1 MSDESVETPEQ
12 ARGPSDDLFSKVFH
26 ASSDGFTISGLT
38 DGRIFE
44 VNDAFLQISG
54 YARDEVLGKTSLELN
69 LWREPEDRKRLVK
82 RLKKEGTVGGEM
94 ALRAKSGE
102 IRHGFFSARTVEIDG
117 RPSILA
123 TFRDQT
129 ESVLADL
136 ALRQSGERFDLVT
149 RATQDAV
156 WDWDVVNDH
165 MWWNE
170 RCYTLLEF
178 EPGNV
183 VPGNRVW
190 AERIHPEDIDRVLAA
205 FDRAIEGKDATWM
218 DEYRLLLP
226 SGKELTVVD
235 RGLVRRDEDG
245 RATRVLGTISDIT
258 ERYKAEEQIRETEAK
273 YRNLVER
280 IPAATYLEHED
291 PEADRLLNM
300 VYVSPQIETITGY
313 APDEYIRD
321 SVWTSI
327 LHPEDRERV
336 LSQDLSST
344 KTGEPF
350 ATEYRL
356 LHRDGRLVWVH
367 DEAIILRE
375 EGGARSWQGFMIDIT
390 ARKQA
395 EQELSSREAELSALV
410 SAMSDVILIL
420 DKDGRYLKIPATN
433 PSLLYRP
440 AEDLIGKTLHEVF
453 PAEQA
458 EYFLA
463 QIRAALE
470 GGTTIHFEYSL
481 PIDEREVWFAGAA
494 SPMAEDTIVLVA
506 RDITQ
511 RKQAEE
517 KLRDAERRF
526 RTLVENS
533 PTVTYMEEWVD
544 PDVAPPGNP
553 DNYVS
558 PQVKDILG
566 YSAEERMA
574 DPEMWR
580 RNLHPDDREMAIA
593 EDERSGRTG
602 EPFGLEYRML
612 ARDGSVVWI
621 HDEST
626 LLHGEDGRPS
636 YWLGIMQDITER
648 KHAEQEASDYAERIN
663 TLLGIDKAI
672 LAAQSAEEIA
682 VTALGHIRALTGCE
696 RASVV
701 EFAHTQKEFL
711 VLAVSSEFETKQPA
725 GSRFPIDQFPVD
737 ELVEGRIRV
746 VQDLAAQ
753 KRPGSAL
760 DRLRREGLNSCINV
774 PLVAEGELIGSLNLF
789 SKEREYF
796 TAEHQEL
803 AAEAGQML
811 AVAIRQAR
819 LHEQVEQYAN
829 ELEQRLRELRSAHEE
844 RRELLIR
851 LVRAQETERQKIAS
865 DIHDDSIQKMAAVGL
880 RLASLRK
887 GLGEDKQIDHVKQ
900 LESIVELS
908 ISRLRHLMFELWP
921 PALDRHGLA
930 VAVKTE
936 LDQTAV
942 DTGLS
947 CSFEDRLETEPP
959 VETRTIA
966 YRIVQEAVANVRKH
980 AEASRLDVILESKD
994 GGIAVKVKDDGKGFT
1009 PSRTEESRPGHLGL
1023 SAMRERAD
1031 MAGGWL
1037 RVESTPGGGTLVDF
1051 WLPVDS
1057 GARSSAP

>member
-1 MSDESVETPEQ
+1 MSEESMETPEQ
-12 ARGPSDDLFSKVFH
+12 PRGPGDDLFSKIFH

-54 YARDEVLGKTSLELN
+54 YAREEVLGKTSIELN

-82 RLKKEGTVGGEM
+82 RLKKQGTVGGEM

-102 IRHGFFSARTVEIDG
+102 MRHGFFSARTVEIDG
-117 RPSILA
+117 RPNILA

-165 MWWNE
+165 MWWNQ
-170 RCYTLLEF
+170 RCYEVLEF
-178 EPGNV
+178 EPGKV
-183 VPGNRVW
+183 VPGNDVW
-190 AERIHPEDIDRVLAA
+190 ADRIHPDDRERVFDA
-205 FDRAIEGKDATWM
+205 FNRAVEGKDNAWTA
-218 DEYRLLLP
+218 EYRLLLP
-226 SGKELTVVD
+226 SGKVTTVFD
-235 RGLVRRDEDG
+235 KGLIRRDEDG
-245 RATRVLGTISDIT
+245 HPTRVLGTFNDIT
-258 ERYKAEEQIRETEAK
+258 ERKQSEEQLRETEAK

-291 PEADRLLNM
+291 PAADRLLRM
-300 VYVSPQIETITGY
+300 VYMSPQIESITGY
-313 APDEYIRD
+313 APNEYIED
-321 SVWTSI
+321 AVWEKI
-327 LHPEDRERV
+327 LHPDDRNRV

-356 LHRDGRLVWVH
+356 VHRDGRTVWVH
-367 DEAIILRE
+367 DEAIILRD

-390 ARKQA
+390 ARKLA

-420 DKDGRYLKIPATN
+420 DKDGRYMKIPSTN

-440 AEDLIGKTLHEVF
+440 ADDLIGKTLHEIF
-453 PAEQA
+453 PVEQA
-458 EYFLA
+458 DYFLA

-470 GGTTIHFEYSL
+470 GGTTVHFEYSL
-481 PIDEREVWFAGAA
+481 PIEEREVWFAGAA

-517 KLRDAERRF
+517 QLSQAEKRF
-526 RTLVENS
+526 RTLIEES
-533 PTVTYMEEWVD
+533 PAVTYMEEWID
-544 PDVAPPGNP
+544 PDGVPSVRP

-558 PQVKDILG
+558 PQIEAMLG
-566 YSAEERMA
+566 FSAEERIN
-574 DPEMWR
+574 DPEMWQR
-580 RNLHPDDREMAIA
+580 QLHPEDREIA
-593 EDERSGRTG
+593 LTQDAHSSRTG
-602 EPFGLEYRML
+602 EPFKLEYRMI
-612 ARDGSVVWI
+612 ARDGSTVWVR
-621 HDEST
+621 DEAV
-626 LLHGEDGRPS
+626 LVRDDGGRPS
-636 YWLGIMQDITER
+636 YWLGVMQDITER
-648 KHAEQEASDYAERIN
+648 KRAEAEASEYAKRLN

-682 VTALGHIRALTGCE
+682 ATALAQIRALSACE
-696 RASVV
+696 RASIV
-701 EFAHTQKEFL
+701 EFDNKREEFL
-711 VLAVSSEFETKQPA
+711 ILALSSESETKVPA
-725 GSRFPIDQFPVD
+725 GTRFPLDQFPVA
-737 ELVEGRIRV
+737 ELEEGRARV
-746 VQDLAAQ
+746 IENLAETT
-753 KRPGSAL
+753 PSSAL
-760 DRLRREGLNSCINV
+760 DKLRREGMNAALSM
-774 PLVAEGELIGSLNLF
+774 PLVAEGELIGTLNLF
-789 SKEREYF
+789 STQLAYF

-887 GLGEDKQIDHVKQ
+887 GLGEEKQIDHVKQ

-1023 SAMRERAD
+1023 FAMRERAD

-1051 WLPVDS
+1051 WLPVES
-1057 GARSSAP
+1057 GASSSAP